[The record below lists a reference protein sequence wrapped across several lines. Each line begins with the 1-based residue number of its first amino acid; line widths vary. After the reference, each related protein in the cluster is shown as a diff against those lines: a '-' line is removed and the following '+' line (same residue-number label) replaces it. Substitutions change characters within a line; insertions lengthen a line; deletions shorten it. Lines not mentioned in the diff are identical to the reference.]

1 MRFAPFRSRLLA
13 KGGVDRHL
21 PSADSCPVSK
31 KGPTVTATPED
42 GEVRPGSVR
51 GVYNTSTFET
61 VLFGDKPLLAVGRRD
76 GGYPIDVPL
85 DDDQVSRLH
94 CVIRAAGG
102 DHVTVTDLSKN
113 GTVLGRARIRQTTA
127 DLHPGDV
134 LRVGGDG
141 VGARY
146 PGRPAVRQG
155 DPEIRPRSPRLPRQ
169 QHARCRPSA
178 GVLGREAQEAARVA
192 CSTSKQR
199 TGQGPSKPL
208 KLRG

>member
-1 MRFAPFRSRLLA
+1 
-13 KGGVDRHL
+13 
-21 PSADSCPVSK
+21 VSK

-134 LRVGGDG
+134 LRVGATELVLVTHEGPQFGTD
-141 VGARY
+141 VQRFARAALAY
-146 PGRPAVRQG
+146 HGNSMRA
-155 DPEIRPRSPRLPRQ
+155 
-169 QHARCRPSA
+169 
-178 GVLGREAQEAARVA
+178 AARA
-192 CSTSKQR
+192 LGFSAAK
-199 TGQGPSKPL
+199 L
-208 KLRG
+208 KRLLG